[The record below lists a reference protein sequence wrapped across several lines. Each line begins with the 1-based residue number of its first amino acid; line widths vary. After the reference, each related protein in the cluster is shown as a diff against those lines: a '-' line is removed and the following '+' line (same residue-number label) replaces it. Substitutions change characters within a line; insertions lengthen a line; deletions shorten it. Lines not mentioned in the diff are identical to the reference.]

1 MSIDVLCAECF
12 QSYKVR
18 DERAGQTLKCKSCG
32 SKIHVPSADEEPED
46 IYEDYGE
53 PIVPQRKKK
62 KSTSVKKKKKSS
74 RRSVNISVGGIV
86 KKVFGGLSIA
96 LGALMVCGAIYAF
109 FAKDEPGRSKSRPV
123 AGLVM
128 AGVFLSVGKRWIMDE

>member
-1 MSIDVLCAECF
+1 MTIDVQCEECF

-18 DERAGQTLKCKSCG
+18 DERAGQSLKCKSCG
-32 SKIHVPSADEEPED
+32 SRIRVPSADEDSED

-53 PIVPQRKKK
+53 PIAPTRKKK
-62 KSTSVKKKKKSS
+62 KTVNVKKKQKSS
-74 RRSVNISVGGIV
+74 RKSVRMPIGSIV
-86 KKVFGGLSIA
+86 KKIFGGCSIA
-96 LGALMVCGAIYAF
+96 LGALMLYGAISMF

-128 AGVFLSVGKRWIMDE
+128 AGVFLSVGKRWIMDD

>member
-1 MSIDVLCAECF
+1 MTIDVQCEECF

-18 DERAGQTLKCKSCG
+18 DERAGQSLKCKSCG
-32 SKIHVPSADEEPED
+32 NRIRVPSADEEPED

-62 KSTSVKKKKKSS
+62 KSANVKKKKKSS
-74 RRSVNISVGGIV
+74 RKPVNISVGGIV

-96 LGALMVCGAIYAF
+96 VGALMLVGAIYMF
-109 FAKDEPGRSKSRPV
+109 FKGDEPDGKKSRPV

-128 AGVFLSVGKRWIMDE
+128 AGVFLSVGKRWIMNE